1 MNATAERSAARTAT
15 SHPQFLTVN
24 GRRLF
29 ALLIEPTGLCHGAM
43 LYLPPF
49 AEEMNRCRSHV
60 VGQAR
65 ALAAA
70 GWRTLL
76 LDPFGTGESDGRI
89 SDANWQLWLDDAIAA
104 ARWLQALGPQP
115 FTVWGL
121 RTGAL
126 LACDVAASA
135 QVQVAQLLLWQP
147 VVDGKLFINQTLRL
161 RIASQ
166 MVSATERET
175 TEQIRSRLAAGE
187 VIEVAG
193 YPLSGGM
200 ADSIAARQLDGRGL
214 PASTRIAWL
223 DVVAKAEQ
231 PLAPASRRVLDAL
244 AALGLP
250 VRSATVACP
259 MIWQLHER
267 ADAPALVAATLGLL
281 LAADEPAAPAHA
293 ISEAGA
299 TATAAPHGAHQGVPQ

>member
-1 MNATAERSAARTAT
+1 MSATATRCAT
-15 SHPQFLTVN
+15 SHPQFLTLN

-29 ALLIEPTGLCHGAM
+29 ALQIEPTGPCHGAV

-60 VGQAR
+60 VAQAR
-65 ALAAA
+65 AMAAT
-70 GWRTLL
+70 GLRCLL

-104 ARWLQALGPQP
+104 TRWLAAIGPQP
-115 FTVWGL
+115 ITVWGL

-135 QVQVAQLLLWQP
+135 QVQVSQLLLWQP
-147 VVDGKLFINQTLRL
+147 VVDGKLFINQYLRL

-193 YPLSGGM
+193 YPLTGSM
-200 ADSIAARQLDGRGL
+200 ADSIGARQLHGRGL
-214 PASTRIAWL
+214 PTSTRVAWL
-223 DVVAKAEQ
+223 EVVAKAEQ
-231 PLAPASRRVLDAL
+231 PMLPASRRVLDAL
-244 AALGLP
+244 LAQGLP
-250 VRSATVACP
+250 VRSSTVACP

-267 ADAPALVAATLGLL
+267 ADAPALVAATLALL
-281 LAADEPAAPAHA
+281 QAPQALDPPTAAARGPGAAPA
-293 ISEAGA
+293 
-299 TATAAPHGAHQGVPQ
+299 AAASAQHQA